1 MSQKGIFSEPDF
13 QNPLQKPSS
22 GLFSLYGMRQAPGK
36 AEAAPEKRIPFN
48 LRIAYTDFKLIS
60 ESKRKSSKIS
70 IIEARSKIT
79 LEIHTLKILQI
90 ISTKVD
96 DFLRSNIEWED
107 EISIT
112 LFMQEL
118 LHLCSTQ
125 PDRVLFN
132 SFIFQELTIA
142 YASRSHASIKSQLE
156 WNKTK
161 PENEEVAPLNLQ
173 KMICDVVT
181 DLECLWKERK
191 MRTFGSSIN
200 LDNIC
205 YSSKSQKY
213 WLENWADTYDKAMAV
228 VSLVEDSDVH
238 LASQDIA
245 EELSAIGLTL
255 IELKGINRAYIEKLR
270 KIITRLM
277 RMNITWRLKRKYS
290 NILIRRRKKS

>member
-1 MSQKGIFSEPDF
+1 
-13 QNPLQKPSS
+13 
-22 GLFSLYGMRQAPGK
+22 MRS
-36 AEAAPEKRIPFN
+36 
-48 LRIAYTDFKLIS
+48 D
-60 ESKRKSSKIS
+60 
-70 IIEARSKIT
+70 
-79 LEIHTLKILQI
+79 
-90 ISTKVD
+90 
-96 DFLRSNIEWED
+96 IEWED

-142 YASRSHASIKSQLE
+142 YASRSHASIKSELE

-270 KIITRLM
+270 KNHHEIDENEYHLAVEKELFKYFDQEKEKELM
-277 RMNITWRLKRKYS
+277 RLILRLVSRDKRQLPTIDELKGIVSIEEIEERKGEELKNGEMKNITLSAWLMRNPRFKTFVGEKLKNNK
-290 NILIRRRKKS
+290 LW